1 MGTGSSKVSSDSTAE
16 ARLSGWKT
24 GFRTTSIPAPFS
36 SLNSFEKLAKSSD
49 FKDWITRNLDSDYLV
64 TSILLETSTTEA
76 LEDNIEFFKSLSP
89 AVQDEIMKH
98 INDFELATVAGID
111 VSNTPL
117 HY

>member
-24 GFRTTSIPAPFS
+24 GFRTASIPAPFS

-76 LEDNIEFFKSLSP
+76 LEDNIEFFRSLSP
-89 AVQDEIMKH
+89 AIQDEIMKH

-111 VSNTPL
+111 VSNVPQ
-117 HY
+117 YF